1 MNFSDN
7 REKIYERLKKKTKNS
22 LCYNTYVQITDNET
36 AVIENCKH
44 IVECNEIMVKV
55 QTNDFIV
62 EVWGNGLSIN
72 GYNTENVTVNGEI
85 TTVNIAR
92 RGRK

>member
-1 MNFSDN
+1 
-7 REKIYERLKKKTKNS
+7 
-22 LCYNTYVQITDNET
+22 
-36 AVIENCKH
+36 
-44 IVECNEIMVKV
+44 MVKV

-85 TTVNIAR
+85 TTVNISR